1 MSRHLKTICW
11 LLVAAQIVLAFIL
24 GFNEDNTLARLGPVI
39 SVAVTITFTVLHG
52 TARYG
57 WRNLAIFF
65 AIAAVISWAYETC
78 SILTGFPFGHYHYT
92 EKLGPKLWLVPLAI
106 MPAYIGT
113 AYLAWTMSQVLL
125 DIYGRALTVRTS
137 LFLPIIAAFIMVMW
151 DVSMDPYMA
160 TIMGYWVWHRGGA
173 FYGVPLVNFFGWYL
187 CVYTFYQLFA
197 FYLLK
202 GQALRPPREIRGEPY
217 WLMPAA
223 IFLTGVPFYAI
234 KLIYAINRPITTAD
248 GKSWLTS
255 DIYASALLVT
265 LVTMVFVA
273 LVTIFRVTERREDV
287 VD

>member
-11 LLVAAQIVLAFIL
+11 LMVAAQATLAVIL
-24 GFNEDNTLARLGPVI
+24 GFNEDNTLARFGPVI
-39 SVAVTITFTVLHG
+39 SVAVTIAFTLLHG

-57 WRNLAIFF
+57 WRHLAVFF
-65 AIAAVISWAYETC
+65 AIAAVVSWAYETC

-92 EKLGPKLWLVPLAI
+92 DRLGPRLWLVPLAI

-113 AYLAWTMSQVLL
+113 AYLAWSIAQVLL
-125 DIYGRALTVRTS
+125 DIYVRALTLRTS
-137 LFLPIIAAFIMVMW
+137 VFLSVTAAFIMVMW

-160 TIMGYWVWHRGGA
+160 TIQGNWVWHRGGA

-187 CVYTFYQLFA
+187 CVYSFYQLFA

-202 GQALRPPREIRGEPY
+202 RQTLRPPSAITGKSY

-234 KLIYAINRPITTAD
+234 KLIYGINRSITTAD
-248 GKSWLTS
+248 GKSWSTS

-273 LVTIFRVTERREDV
+273 VVTIFRVSERREEMTR
-287 VD
+287 